1 MDLELSGK
9 RVLVTGSGSGI
20 GRGIAEGFLKEKA
33 LAILSDLNETFLNN
47 TSKEFSNLYGRD
59 KVLIFFGDLKKSE
72 MLEILYQFIIEKIGG
87 LDHLVCNIGS
97 GKSVPPLDEDVTE
110 FQRMLDINLLNA
122 VGVVNQLLPLL
133 EKSVSKDS
141 CFPSITFV
149 GSICGV
155 ETLGCPVAYASAK
168 SALVSYAKNISFP
181 LGRKGIRVNVVSPG
195 NIMFPGSTWGKKIE
209 EDPEKVDVILK
220 NEVPLQCF
228 GDVKDVSNAVVFL
241 ASNRAKFVNGA
252 NWVIDGGQTRS

>member
-1 MDLELSGK
+1 MELINQS
-9 RVLVTGSGSGI
+9 VLITGSGSGI

-47 TSKEFSNLYGRD
+47 TAEEFSNLHDKD
-59 KVLIFFGDLKKSE
+59 KVLKFFGDLKKSDT
-72 MLEILYQFIIEKIGG
+72 LETLYQFIIENAGG
-87 LDHLVCNIGS
+87 LNHLVCNIGS
-97 GKSVPPLDEDVTE
+97 GQSVPPLEEDVTE
-110 FQRMLDINLLNA
+110 FQRVLDINLLNA

-133 EKSVSKDS
+133 EKSVSKDGGY
-141 CFPSITFV
+141 PSITFV

-181 LGRKGIRVNVVSPG
+181 LGMKGIRVNVVSPG
-195 NIMFPGSTWGKKIE
+195 NILFPGSTWQKKIE
-209 EDPEKVDVILK
+209 EDPEKIAEMLK

-228 GDVKDVSNAVVFL
+228 GNIEDIANTIVFL
-241 ASNRAKFVNGA
+241 ASKRAKFVNGA
-252 NWVIDGGQTRS
+252 NWVVDGGQTRS

>member
-1 MDLELSGK
+1 MNLGINNQS
-9 RVLVTGSGSGI
+9 VLITGSGSGI

-33 LAILSDLNETFLNN
+33 LAILSDLNENFLDN
-47 TSKEFSNLYGRD
+47 TAKEFSNLYGRD
-59 KVLIFFGDLKKSE
+59 KIQKYFGDLNKSE
-72 MLEILYQFIIEKIGG
+72 TLENLYQFIIEKTKG

-97 GKSVPPLDEDVTE
+97 GKSIPPLEEDVTE
-110 FQRMLDINLLNA
+110 FQHMLEINLLNA
-122 VGVVNQLLPLL
+122 VGVVNQLYPLL
-133 EKSVSKDS
+133 EKSVSKNG

-181 LGRKGIRVNVVSPG
+181 MGKKGIRVNVVSPG
-195 NIMFPGSTWGKKIE
+195 NIMFPGSTWEKKNAE
-209 EDPEKVDVILK
+209 NPKKVDVMLK

-228 GDVKDVSNAVVFL
+228 GNIEDVANTIVFL
-241 ASNRAKFVNGA
+241 TSKRAKFVNGA
-252 NWVIDGGQTRS
+252 NWVLDGGQTRS

>member
-1 MDLELSGK
+1 MNLDLENQS
-9 RVLVTGSGSGI
+9 VLITGSGSGI

-33 LAILSDLNETFLNN
+33 LAILSDLNEKFLNN
-47 TSKEFSNLYGRD
+47 TAEEFSNLYGSD
-59 KVLIFFGDLKKSE
+59 KVLKFFGDLDKSE
-72 MLEILYQFIIEKIGG
+72 TLENLYQFIIEKVGR

-97 GKSVPPLDEDVTE
+97 GQSVPSLEEDVAE
-110 FQRMLDINLLNA
+110 FQRMLNINLLNA

-133 EKSVSKDS
+133 EKSVSNDS
-141 CFPSITFV
+141 YYPSITFV

-181 LGRKGIRVNVVSPG
+181 LGKKNIRVNVVSPG
-195 NIMFPGSTWGKKIE
+195 TIMFPGSTWDKKIA
-209 EDPEKVDVILK
+209 EDPENVGTMLK

-228 GDVKDVSNAVVFL
+228 GDIEDVANTIVFL
-241 ASNRAKFVNGA
+241 SSKRARFVNGV
-252 NWVIDGGQTRS
+252 NWVVDGGQTRS